1 MALSILSRTDLS
13 VKEPSFIVSG
23 ASPETSARS
32 RTFDFLDTTAEPLKG
47 YTGVPCKSQVALSH
61 CKNLAQVLLW
71 TMALA
76 YLASVTKANLQ
87 QVIHAIGHD
96 LALCS
101 CNHPKNDNGSTALL
115 P

>member
-1 MALSILSRTDLS
+1 MALSILRRTDLS

-23 ASPETSARS
+23 ASSETRARP

-47 YTGVPCKSQVALSH
+47 DAGVPCKSQVALSY

-71 TMALA
+71 IMALT
-76 YLASVTKANLQ
+76 YLASATKANLEQ
-87 QVIHAIGHD
+87 IVHAISHD

-101 CNHPKNDNGSTALL
+101 CNHPKNDNGSAALL